1 MKVERVFRI
10 APSIVRM
17 ILKERP
23 TVTNVVEG
31 YLRPTPE
38 RTQFVRLEASGCHLL
53 LQRLGDQERTEERT
67 KLPTEQAEA
76 LLDVSD
82 GRVGYRR
89 THIRLD
95 HNQDAILD
103 RFEQP
108 DGLDL
113 VTVEFD
119 DQHQAD
125 RFSIPGWFGPEV
137 TRENHF
143 RRATLATVGAPIIEE
158 VEVNNAAVIA
168 LIDTLE
174 SAPRYQSSV
183 SSLSLGPNALSR
195 SENSDKL
202 PPVRDQPVLRLP
214 SRVRLPQVGAAA
226 LDPRVTEVLDGVAKA
241 LESATIEQGTDAPP
255 DDADAHVEIKRA
267 SSPAGKMFAR
277 SRAISRA

>member
-23 TVTNVVEG
+23 TMTNVVEG

-89 THIRLD
+89 THIRID
-95 HNQDAILD
+95 NNQDAILD

-119 DQHQAD
+119 DLQA
-125 RFSIPGWFGPEV
+125 RNAGGCRSA
-137 TRENHF
+137 HH
-143 RRATLATVGAPIIEE
+143 RRGRGE
-158 VEVNNAAVIA
+158 
-168 LIDTLE
+168 
-174 SAPRYQSSV
+174 Q
-183 SSLSLGPNALSR
+183 
-195 SENSDKL
+195 
-202 PPVRDQPVLRLP
+202 RD
-214 SRVRLPQVGAAA
+214 G
-226 LDPRVTEVLDGVAKA
+226 DFT
-241 LESATIEQGTDAPP
+241 
-255 DDADAHVEIKRA
+255 H
-267 SSPAGKMFAR
+267 
-277 SRAISRA
+277 